1 MFQRGSGKVKKLVFS
16 RKLSVRTVFL
26 FLFILLFEVTA
37 YAVFVGFCLGETLSV
52 LTAEVVFAFVS
63 VLIYCS
69 GLRETVPMKHKGM
82 LLFSFVF
89 IVAVAVSYL
98 LGTIFAFTE
107 EASGISGSGTD
118 GTFGSGIFIIAYFVL
133 GPVCE
138 ELMMRLFVYN
148 YVRQHSG
155 IWIAAFM
162 SAAAFSVLHLYPAL
176 MLVSFLSGIFFCFC
190 YEVSGSIFQAIFC
203 HSLYNILVSSVFV
216 QESGSTSRILFICSV
231 AAYLFLVGGMAFV
244 IHRKNSLVKSMI

>member
-1 MFQRGSGKVKKLVFS
+1 MKKLVFS

-69 GLRETVPMKHKGM
+69 GLRETVPMKHKGI

-89 IVAVAVSYL
+89 MVAVAVSYL

-118 GTFGSGIFIIAYFVL
+118 GMAGSGIFIIAYFVL

-148 YVRQHSG
+148 YFRQHSG
-155 IWIAAFM
+155 VWIAAFM

-190 YEVSGSIFQAIFC
+190 YEVSGSIFPAIFS

-216 QESGSTSRILFICSV
+216 KEQGSTSRVLFICSV
-231 AAYLFLVGGMAFV
+231 AAYLFLVFGMAFV
-244 IHRKNSLVKSMI
+244 IHRKNSLFKSMI